1 MNTVLIIMGVA
12 LALILIIGIYRAATS
27 NLREK
32 PSLKPNSDVNR
43 GNTIKVLLA
52 IIGSIALIVAMFAAY
67 SYFVA
72 Q

>member
-1 MNTVLIIMGVA
+1 MNTVLIIMSIA
-12 LALILIIGIYRAATS
+12 LALVLVIGIYRAATS

-32 PSLKPNSDVNR
+32 PSLKPGSDVNR
-43 GNTIKVLLA
+43 SNTIKILLA